1 MQNLHKFRNYKS
13 IVQHVCFCVN
23 RKCKITYFYVTNN
36 PLRLNVT
43 FFSLCGLL
51 QRICSILCRSTIKMA
66 TISRGY
72 ANLLPPWSFKI
83 TLSYIIHVL
92 VLYQGDVFVCRFEKV
107 TSQGPIKLK
116 PKHHIDSNS
125 LHDTL
130 QSVVCIPSPT
140 FHRNHSSACT
150 SRYCF

>member
-83 TLSYIIHVL
+83 TLSYII
-92 VLYQGDVFVCRFEKV
+92 
-107 TSQGPIKLK
+107 QGPIKLK

-140 FHRNHSSACT
+140 FHRNRSSACT